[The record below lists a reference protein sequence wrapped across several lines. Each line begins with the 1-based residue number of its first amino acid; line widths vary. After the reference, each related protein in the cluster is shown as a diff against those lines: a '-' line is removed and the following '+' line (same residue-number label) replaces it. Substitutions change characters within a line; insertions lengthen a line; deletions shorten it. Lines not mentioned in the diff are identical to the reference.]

1 EDGTITVETGADVL
15 WNTGNSLALL
25 AHGDILFHASVQNAG
40 IGGVTAVAGWDGAT
54 GFGGI
59 AGAPQTG
66 TVDFADFVAAPGG
79 YGNVSG
85 TATGTIYVGD
95 GNQTAGIA
103 VGSRGGAT
111 SVFG

>member
-1 EDGTITVETGADVL
+1 
-15 WNTGNSLALL
+15 
-25 AHGDILFHASVQNAG
+25 SVQNAG
-40 IGGVTAVAGWDGAT
+40 IGGITAVAGWDGLT

-111 SVFG
+111 SVFGDGVRVSGGNAADAYAQLGYRPTTASQATSGDLN